1 MLERLRY
8 TQWNEQCIVR
18 HLCEFCFT
26 DMLRAIVN
34 FVAVY
39 TLKLALIC
47 VAIGKSVIFFLV
59 NSSYRENAR
68 CLVYLAR
75 SQNNVPYGS

>member
-47 VAIGKSVIFFLV
+47 VAIGKSVIFFSSELV
-59 NSSYRENAR
+59 T
-68 CLVYLAR
+68 
-75 SQNNVPYGS
+75 QGDHKVPGLFGMITK